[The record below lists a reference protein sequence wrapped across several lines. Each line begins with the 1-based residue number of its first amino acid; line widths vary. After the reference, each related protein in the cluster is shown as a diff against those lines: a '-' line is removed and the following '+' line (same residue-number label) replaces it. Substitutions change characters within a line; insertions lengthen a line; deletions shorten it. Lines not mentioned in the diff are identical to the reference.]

1 MEQEAEDRIEA
12 AQEVALE
19 AEERF
24 AAAEERSVAVEKH
37 YQVRVVVGVRSR
49 VKFLFTLKNVQT
61 S

>member
-24 AAAEERSVAVEKH
+24 AAAEERSRRELAALSLHCGEPGVSILEAVH
-37 YQVRVVVGVRSR
+37 VD
-49 VKFLFTLKNVQT
+49 
-61 S
+61 